1 MTARN
6 ADEYK
11 LGSYEIVA
19 VGTAGYDFKTEGYAT
34 LVVRNQKLSYKGCNL
49 NPSRLF

>member
-11 LGSYEIVA
+11 LGSYVIVL
-19 VGTAGYDFKTEGYAT
+19 VGTSGYGLKTEGYAT
-34 LVVRNQKLSYKGCNL
+34 SVVRELKLSWKGVISTL
-49 NPSRLF
+49 SLL